1 MKRWFLLIISSG
13 LLLTAQADDRQLSKL
28 QYWFDDNQSAMVE
41 QTLRGTKQTIDQAI
55 DVSGLREGMHNLY
68 YRIGD
73 DVGQWSPLHVWTFF
87 VASIRNLGEK
97 EITAAE
103 YWIDQNIVDRKTVEV
118 SDGIWQQALNVS
130 NLSEGIHTLNYRFVD
145 NYGLCSPLQTWAFFV
160 APIRNQGA
168 KTIKA
173 AEYWIDQIIA
183 DRKTTEV
190 SGDIWQQALD
200 VSGLSEGIHTLNYR
214 FVDNYGDYSAVSQ
227 TMFSK
232 VQKKTTQIKKL
243 RYWWSNRTDMI
254 EEVEADQ
261 PSFTY
266 ESLLKVP
273 QYARQ
278 DGLTDKGVA
287 RFNCVAVDDQG
298 RQSASFYEDIIY
310 GTGPELTADKY
321 TTTAGSD
328 VKLSWTYTDANGI
341 KDFIVY
347 YSKDNSPFVM
357 YIPSTNET
365 SIEFKGAKGFY
376 RFLVVVRN
384 NNGQRTSMDDE
395 WSVIVIFE

>member
-130 NLSEGIHTLNYRFVD
+130 N
-145 NYGLCSPLQTWAFFV
+145 
-160 APIRNQGA
+160 
-168 KTIKA
+168 
-173 AEYWIDQIIA
+173 
-183 DRKTTEV
+183 
-190 SGDIWQQALD
+190 
-200 VSGLSEGIHTLNYR
+200 LSEGIHTLNYR